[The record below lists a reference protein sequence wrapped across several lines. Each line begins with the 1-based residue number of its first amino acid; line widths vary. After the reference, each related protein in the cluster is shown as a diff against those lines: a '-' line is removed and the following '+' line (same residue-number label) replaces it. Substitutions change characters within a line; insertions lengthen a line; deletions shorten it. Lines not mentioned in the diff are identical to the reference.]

1 MYARVQAAARFLRA
15 RAGVQPSVAVVL
27 GSGMDALGR
36 DVEGGRVVPYAAVPH
51 FPTSTVLGHASRL
64 IFGRI
69 CGKPAAL
76 MQGRLHYYEGY
87 SLQEV
92 TFPVRVLRALGVA
105 TLILTNA
112 AGGLNPRFRVGDLM
126 LIRDVINLMGD
137 NPLRGANDER
147 LGPRFPSARDLFSA
161 EMMRAARG
169 AARDEGILLRS
180 GVYVGVSGPSYETD
194 AEIRMLRTLGADAVG
209 MSTVPEALVAR
220 HAGIPNILGISCIT
234 NVETGLPTRARK
246 AAPVSHATVLAA
258 ASRAERRLT
267 ALLRGV
273 IARL

>member
-1 MYARVQAAARFLRA
+1 
-15 RAGVQPSVAVVL
+15 
-27 GSGMDALGR
+27 
-36 DVEGGRVVPYAAVPH
+36 
-51 FPTSTVLGHASRL
+51 
-64 IFGRI
+64 
-69 CGKPAAL
+69 
-76 MQGRLHYYEGY
+76 
-87 SLQEV
+87 
-92 TFPVRVLRALGVA
+92 
-105 TLILTNA
+105 
-112 AGGLNPRFRVGDLM
+112 
-126 LIRDVINLMGD
+126 
-137 NPLRGANDER
+137 
-147 LGPRFPSARDLFSA
+147 
-161 EMMRAARG
+161 MMRAARG